1 MAVRAPNPNKEPPVG
16 ERKNFPCLEIFTF
29 GNEIC
34 LRCSSIGSITYG
46 RARGSR
52 VRPDLALVEILMARP
67 QTPRAC
73 RHRVRWPARV
83 RSVAAAHWHSG
94 EVVNL
99 SVTGVLLQIDQTYD
113 FGERVEFEI
122 DFVTQRESKMVVS
135 GVGRVVRG
143 HPSPAGAAIQFDV
156 ASHPKAALA
165 NYRASRARRASLN
178 DFTPSAM

>member
-1 MAVRAPNPNKEPPVG
+1 M
-16 ERKNFPCLEIFTF
+16 
-29 GNEIC
+29 
-34 LRCSSIGSITYG
+34 
-46 RARGSR
+46 
-52 VRPDLALVEILMARP
+52 RPDLALVEILMARP
-67 QTPRAC
+67 QTPRAS

-83 RSVAAAHWHSG
+83 RSVTAAHWHSG

-99 SVTGVLLQIDQTYD
+99 SVTGVLLEIDQTYEL
-113 FGERVEFEI
+113 GERVEFEI
-122 DFVTQRESKMVVS
+122 DFMTQPETKMVVS

-165 NYRASRARRASLN
+165 SYRASRARRASLN